1 MSATKAWGL
10 LIVLSVLSTMIAW
23 SGQTG
28 ALVALAILV
37 LAWVKAQ
44 TILRVYLG
52 LSQAPGWSRGF
63 ALVLGLFMMLAMG
76 LAVAGG

>member
-1 MSATKAWGL
+1 MSATAAWGL
-10 LIVLSVLSTMIAW
+10 LIAFSALSTLIAW
-23 SGQTG
+23 SGATG
-28 ALVALAILV
+28 AWTVLAILV

-52 LSQAPGWSRGF
+52 LSQAPSWSRGF

-76 LAVAGG
+76 LAVSGG

>member
-1 MSATKAWGL
+1 MNATGAWGL
-10 LIVLSVLSTMIAW
+10 LITFSALSTLIAW
-23 SGQTG
+23 SGQAG
-28 ALVALAILV
+28 IWAALAILA

-63 ALVLGLFMMLAMG
+63 ALVLGLFMVLVMG
-76 LAVAGG
+76 LVVAGG